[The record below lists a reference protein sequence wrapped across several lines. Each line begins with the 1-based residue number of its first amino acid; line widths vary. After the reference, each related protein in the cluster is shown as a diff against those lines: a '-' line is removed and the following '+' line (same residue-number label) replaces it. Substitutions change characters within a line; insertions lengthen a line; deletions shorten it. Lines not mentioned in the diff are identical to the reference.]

1 VTSKVLWIP
10 VQQLRED
17 DLVELDLSNNGVSV
31 GGGRLLVLLLPS
43 CSKLVR
49 VACVPGAPPHA
60 RTHAHTQKHSLK
72 CAMAQP
78 GTLPSA
84 WILCGLCVL
93 CCHQTLTR
101 CVSLMCSV
109 NGYALPID
117 ELKGTK
123 PVESIDLSGKKSTIG
138 VASGII
144 IAACIKENAVLKE
157 LNLAGNALC
166 GVHEIGG
173 TVIGAHTDEA
183 INALCDAFKI
193 TTTLTSL
200 NLVGNALGVEGC
212 KAVMDVLD
220 KTQITLWA
228 SHPKDGYTA
237 LMMTCE
243 DGHEPCVRALVE
255 SGAAVDVQMED
266 GATALMFASQG
277 GHEPCLR
284 ALVESG
290 AAVDVQMEDG
300 ATALILAS
308 QNGHEPCVHALVESG
323 AAVNKQRKDGMTAL
337 MMACEDDHETC
348 TRLLLGTMELP
359 DDNCVIS
366 SFGTVSLPGATLQ
379 GKVYYEITIALFGG
393 SPQIGWATSGFAPG
407 NGNGVGDDAA
417 SWRGAPTACVG
428 TCGTTARR
436 TGQSGGR
443 MATPSAVRQI
453 SSWASCGLG
462 ATACGVW
469 PSRAAARNGRLA
481 STLRSREPA

>member
-1 VTSKVLWIP
+1 
-10 VQQLRED
+10 
-17 DLVELDLSNNGVSV
+17 
-31 GGGRLLVLLLPS
+31 
-43 CSKLVR
+43 
-49 VACVPGAPPHA
+49 
-60 RTHAHTQKHSLK
+60 
-72 CAMAQP
+72 
-78 GTLPSA
+78 
-84 WILCGLCVL
+84 
-93 CCHQTLTR
+93 
-101 CVSLMCSV
+101 
-109 NGYALPID
+109 
-117 ELKGTK
+117 
-123 PVESIDLSGKKSTIG
+123 
-138 VASGII
+138 
-144 IAACIKENAVLKE
+144 
-157 LNLAGNALC
+157 
-166 GVHEIGG
+166 
-173 TVIGAHTDEA
+173 
-183 INALCDAFKI
+183 
-193 TTTLTSL
+193 
-200 NLVGNALGVEGC
+200 
-212 KAVMDVLD
+212 
-220 KTQITLWA
+220 
-228 SHPKDGYTA
+228 
-237 LMMTCE
+237 
-243 DGHEPCVRALVE
+243 
-255 SGAAVDVQMED
+255 MED

-300 ATALILAS
+300 ATALMLAS
-308 QNGHEPCVHALVESG
+308 QNGHDFEPCVHALVESG

>member
-1 VTSKVLWIP
+1 MASA
-10 VQQLRED
+10 
-17 DLVELDLSNNGVSV
+17 SV
-31 GGGRLLVLLLPS
+31 AGG
-43 CSKLVR
+43 
-49 VACVPGAPPHA
+49 
-60 RTHAHTQKHSLK
+60 
-72 CAMAQP
+72 
-78 GTLPSA
+78 
-84 WILCGLCVL
+84 
-93 CCHQTLTR
+93 CC
-101 CVSLMCSV
+101 V

-266 GATALMFASQG
+266 GATALMLASQNGHDFEPCVHALVESGAAVNKQRKDGMTALMFASQGGHEPCLRALVESGAAVDVQMEDGATALMFASQG

-359 DDNCVIS
+359 DDNCFIS